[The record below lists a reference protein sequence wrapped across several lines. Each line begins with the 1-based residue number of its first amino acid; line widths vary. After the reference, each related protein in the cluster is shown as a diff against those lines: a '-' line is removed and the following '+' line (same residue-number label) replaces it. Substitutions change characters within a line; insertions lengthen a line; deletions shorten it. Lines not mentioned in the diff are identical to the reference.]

1 MTTEMFKIC
10 RFRTLNNSCTNG
22 KSFVFLLCISW
33 WLTIASE
40 SMAVDTDFYIVAHA
54 DDWQLFMGDKAW
66 ADVHAGHK
74 VIFVQ
79 LGAAS
84 NASWPNWEEGN
95 QLSIESLAG
104 ADASEVHAAC
114 LWQMINSHPI
124 CKRSYNNTAA
134 YYLRLPVAHYQT
146 RHGFEVSKFQTLE
159 QTHLGVNIL
168 ESLGENATRYE
179 SFSDLVSTLASIVG
193 IELDASDTTR
203 LTINAQD
210 PDTELNVNDHID
222 HLTAGC
228 AAFIIARKASARL
241 RLYLDYNSQSWPDNL
256 DAQSVEVKT
265 RLFSIFDTKV
275 GIGINPDF
283 SAFLRRTIFR
293 EILLYGVPSGAI
305 TSESLSTS
313 CEMH

>member
-1 MTTEMFKIC
+1 MKFFNFI
-10 RFRTLNNSCTNG
+10 
-22 KSFVFLLCISW
+22 LCICC
-33 WLTIASE
+33 WLTIASQ
-40 SMAVDTDFYIVAHA
+40 SMAVDTDLYIVAHA
-54 DDWQLFMGDKAW
+54 DDWQPFMGDKAW
-66 ADVHAGHK
+66 ADVQAGHK

-84 NASWPNWEEGN
+84 NASWLNWEEGN

-104 ADASEVHAAC
+104 ADASQVHAAC
-114 LWQMINSHPI
+114 SWQTINGHPI
-124 CKRSYNNTAA
+124 CRRSYNNTTA
-134 YYLRLPVAHYQT
+134 YYLRLPVAHYET

-159 QTHLGVNIL
+159 QTRLGVNIL

-179 SFSDLVSTLASIVG
+179 SFSDLVSTLAGIVG
-193 IELDASDTTR
+193 IEVDASDTTGP
-203 LTINAQD
+203 TINAQD

-222 HLTAGC
+222 HVTAGC
-228 AAFIIARKASARL
+228 AASIIARKASARL
-241 RLYLDYNSQSWPDNL
+241 RLYVDYNSQSWPENL

-293 EILLYGVPSGAI
+293 DISLYSAQSGAI
-305 TSESLSTS
+305 TSESLSS
-313 CEMH
+313 GCEMH